1 MELTKLSV
9 NVPKSLNER
18 WTAAAK
24 RERRTKTALL
34 HMALERYLSRS
45 EKQVKSEKERAK

>member
-9 NVPKSLNER
+9 NVPMSLNER

-34 HMALERYLSRS
+34 QMALERYLDES
-45 EKQVKSEKERAK
+45 EQAAKEEDK